1 MAASGCTGRHGHRD
15 KTLILIAYRY
25 GLRVSELVALRW
37 ESIDLQT
44 GLIHN
49 NRLKNGVP
57 PTHPLHGVEIRA
69 LRRVRRRR
77 VNLENIDEEDVI
89 SIGVLLPV
97 EGSDSEKDGER
108 SAKFY
113 HLPTTDVHIPPYVT
127 VFEQMQNGSP
137 AGLRVWDDGQFN
149 LYHRWQNTR
158 RQNSVN
164 LRIQLYWFWS
174 DSEQTVTEFGEE
186 INYDRIAGED
196 VHNNIARRRKDK
208 FRIHFHLL
216 SDPNISLKAFAYV
229 RHNNDRELVG
239 QDIHCVEGAGF

>member
-127 VFEQMQNGSP
+127 VFEQI
-137 AGLRVWDDGQFN
+137 
-149 LYHRWQNTR
+149 
-158 RQNSVN
+158 QNSLAIPNVDR
-164 LRIQLYWFWS
+164 LGAKIRRLAL
-174 DSEQTVTEFGEE
+174 QTRL
-186 INYDRIAGED
+186 IP
-196 VHNNIARRRKDK
+196 
-208 FRIHFHLL
+208 FRAAIGAEKSRPHIIV
-216 SDPNISLKAFAYV
+216 DPN
-229 RHNNDRELVG
+229 DLVPSSVPMSNR
-239 QDIHCVEGAGF
+239 C